1 MTVLHMPPR
10 EPRPRWALWSKSEAR
25 AFVRWQRRNAARV
38 ARLTL
43 RRWMLR

>member
-1 MTVLHMPPR
+1 MRVLPMPR
-10 EPRPRWALWSKSEAR
+10 RDPRPRWALWSQAEAR
-25 AFVRWQRRNAARV
+25 AFVRWQQRNATRV